1 MVLLRLFFGGK
12 MKNKIAIY
20 PGTFDPLTNGHID
33 IIERSAK
40 IFDHLIIAVVENN
53 SKKDLLF
60 SAEDRKKLIEKS
72 LQRLTNCNVEIFC
85 GLLTDFAVEK
95 NANIIIRGLRVLSD
109 FEYEFRMAL
118 MNRKLNDEITTMFMM
133 PNEKY
138 THIGSSLI
146 KEVGM
151 LDGRIDDYVPSEILN
166 EVKKKLN
173 DKK

>member
-1 MVLLRLFFGGK
+1 

-20 PGTFDPLTNGHID
+20 PGTFDPLTNGHVD
-33 IIERSAK
+33 IIERSSK
-40 IFDHLIIAVVENN
+40 IFDHLIIAVVESNI
-53 SKKDLLF
+53 KKDSLF
-60 SAEDRKKLIEKS
+60 SAKDRKKLIEKS
-72 LQRLTNCNVEIFC
+72 LVNLSNIKVEVFQ
-85 GLLTDFAVEK
+85 GLLTDFAVQK
-95 NANIIIRGLRVLSD
+95 NSSIIIRGLRVLSD

-118 MNRKLNDEITTMFMM
+118 MNRKLNDDITTMFMM

-151 LDGRIDDYVPSEILN
+151 LNGRIDDYVPKEILN

-173 DKK
+173 DKKWF

>member
-1 MVLLRLFFGGK
+1 
-12 MKNKIAIY
+12 MKDKIAIY
-20 PGTFDPLTNGHID
+20 PGTFDPLTNGHVD
-33 IIERSAK
+33 IIERSSK
-40 IFDHLIIAVVENN
+40 IFDHLIIAVVESN

-60 SAEDRKKLIEKS
+60 SAKDRKIFIEKS
-72 LQRLTNCNVEIFC
+72 LVHLSNIEVQVFQ
-85 GLLTDFAVEK
+85 GLLTNFAIEK
-95 NANIIIRGLRVLSD
+95 NSNIIIRGLRVLSD

-118 MNRKLNDEITTMFMM
+118 MNRKLNDDITTMFMM

-151 LDGRIDDYVPSEILN
+151 LNGRIDDYVPHEILD

-173 DKK
+173 DKKWF